1 MGNLTQLEYVKE
13 KVANSNSFIVD
24 SNEYYIPFGDTIDLV
39 AEKAKMQEELN
50 YTKGFLQSIQKKL
63 QNEKFMAGAPEQV
76 VLSERKKES
85 DALNKIAILEE
96 KLAEMV

>member
-1 MGNLTQLEYVKE
+1 MKE

-39 AEKAKMQEELN
+39 AEKVKMQEELN